1 MESTR
6 KEMYEAPA
14 AAVLEIRQEGMIC
27 LSDLYSKRGYGSSEE
42 LDEDE

>member
-1 MESTR
+1 MQSTR

-14 AAVLEIRQEGMIC
+14 AAVLELRQEGLIC

-42 LDEDE
+42 LAED

>member
-6 KEMYEAPA
+6 KEMYDAPA

-27 LSDLYSKRGYGSSEE
+27 LSNFGKRGYGESNE

>member
-27 LSDLYSKRGYGSSEE
+27 LSNIGKRGYGESNE